1 MALHVLRDACLD
13 LSAGGG
19 HRWAVGRR
27 AVGGTCGAAE
37 PTWPRRV
44 HLTSGVHLDHSR
56 DLANTYCA
64 LGSTLCHSTKKSNNI
79 SMKALFS
86 PVYRYRN

>member
-19 HRWAVGRR
+19 HRWAVG
-27 AVGGTCGAAE
+27 GTCGAAE

-44 HLTSGVHLDHSR
+44 HLASGAHPDHSR
-56 DLANTYCA
+56 HFANTYCA
-64 LGSTLCHSTKKSNNI
+64 LGSTLCHSIKQSNNI
-79 SMKALFS
+79 SVKALFS
-86 PVYRYRN
+86 PVYGYRN